1 MLKNP
6 LSQIRCRNNAFLRC
20 QVQATVYKIYLDGI
34 LGREARESSQ
44 NRGGFGLI
52 SWLCTALLII
62 TSPLQAYRRRANTAQ
77 TNVPQENHSS
87 SELFQ
92 QDI

>member
-6 LSQIRCRNNAFLRC
+6 LSQIRCRNNAFLRR

-52 SWLCTALLII
+52 SWL
-62 TSPLQAYRRRANTAQ
+62 
-77 TNVPQENHSS
+77 
-87 SELFQ
+87 
-92 QDI
+92 